1 MGMKRSLVNSTRMDG
16 LLLEVLDRS
25 NRPVGVMPQ
34 NVVHSQKLKH
44 HRVAALIYWPEST
57 LLVSR
62 RSSKCPDAPL
72 CWDVSFSEHVSA
84 GDSGYETLRQEL
96 HSRLGLPI
104 SKLRLLQSLPACPE
118 TDNEI
123 LTLYSARLRSNPTR
137 ALDRGGGGE
146 LMLLDSYE
154 VGALVDNFPH
164 QVSST
169 LRLLH
174 KMGAIFG

>member
-1 MGMKRSLVNSTRMDG
+1 MKRSLVNSTPMDG
-16 LLLEVLDRS
+16 LLLEVLDRC
-25 NRPVGVMPQ
+25 NRPVGILPQ
-34 NVVHSQKLKH
+34 RVVHSQKLKH
-44 HRVAALIYWPEST
+44 HRVAALVYWPEST

-72 CWDVSFSEHVSA
+72 CWDVSLSEHVSA
-84 GDSGYETLRQEL
+84 GSSVYETLRQGL
-96 HSRLGLPI
+96 QSRLGLSI

-118 TDNEI
+118 TDYEI
-123 LTLYSARLRSNPTR
+123 LTLYSVRLRSDPR
-137 ALDRGGGGE
+137 ALDRGGRTE
-146 LMLLDSYE
+146 LMLLDPHE

-169 LRLLH
+169 LRFLY

>member
-1 MGMKRSLVNSTRMDG
+1 MDMKRSLVNSTRMDG
-16 LLLEVLDRS
+16 LLLEVLDRC
-25 NRPVGVMPQ
+25 NRPVGIMPQ

-44 HRVAALIYWPEST
+44 HRVASLLYWPEFT

-72 CWDVSFSEHVSA
+72 CWDVSLSEHVSA
-84 GDSGYETLRQEL
+84 GSSVYETLRQGL

-104 SKLRLLQSLPACPE
+104 SKLRFLQSLPACKE

-123 LTLYSARLRSNPTR
+123 LTLYSARLRSNPW
-137 ALDRGGGGE
+137 ALGRGGGDE
-146 LMLLDSYE
+146 LMLLDSSE

-169 LRLLH
+169 LRFLY
-174 KMGAIFG
+174 KMGAIF